1 MRGSTEEDDG
11 WEAGG
16 MDGCG
21 KGEGFV
27 DGEVGGENGLVLIVD
42 ICWFG
47 VVVLELGAV
56 TLMRLGPFVGARKT
70 RGTSCGRQISDIVLT
85 A

>member
-1 MRGSTEEDDG
+1 MRVS
-11 WEAGG
+11 AGEVVDWKMG
-16 MDGCG
+16 GCG

-27 DGEVGGENGLVLIVD
+27 DGEVGGESGLLLIPD
-42 ICWFG
+42 NCWFG
-47 VVVLELGAV
+47 RVQGLDTV
-56 TLMRLGPFVGARKT
+56 TLIRLGPFVGARKT